1 MGYKDDDIEFAN
13 RLLTRREE
21 LNDEEVTAWLKEKDH
36 VELLDE
42 IAAIRQKLSGQSYGE
57 NSEEE
62 FLYLEKSIYDRKSR
76 RMTLRWSIAASI
88 ILLVGLF
95 VGRTI
100 SGVRDIHEEQELAK
114 SVMQP
119 GTSKAILMMADGKEV
134 VLEQGQNLNIL
145 LNERVRVA
153 TSSQGI
159 VYEERGKG
167 MVTEEYNKLTTPIG
181 GEYSL
186 VLSDGTKVFLN
197 ADSELKY
204 PVEFSDGKRI
214 VDLKGEAYFEVHKDS
229 LRPFIVRMNGAEVT
243 VLGTSFNVNTYGD
256 DGQIYTT
263 LVNGSVRVSSMKNKQ
278 EEILKPGMQ
287 SVMNVQSG
295 LLTVRKVD
303 VEPYVA
309 WREGRFVFRA
319 MTLDLIMRQLQRWY
333 DFEVFYQNSE
343 LKDYEFRGVIKRDMD
358 LDKVL
363 SVIKVENPLKVVPL
377 IHSNLTPVKFSHSPF
392 CLFLFSSYSSCPL
405 CRVLH

>member
-319 MTLDLIMRQLQRWY
+319 MTLDLIMCQLQRWY

-363 SVIKVENPLKVVPL
+363 SVIKATTNVDFEVKGKV
-377 IHSNLTPVKFSHSPF
+377 ITIIK
-392 CLFLFSSYSSCPL
+392 
-405 CRVLH
+405 R

>member
-1 MGYKDDDIEFAN
+1 MSYKDDDIEFAN

-21 LNDEEVTAWLKEKDH
+21 LNDEEVTAWLKEKNH

-57 NSEEE
+57 NDEEE
-62 FLYLEKSIYDRKSR
+62 FLHLEKSIYDQKSR

-100 SGVRDIHEEQELAK
+100 NGVRDMHEEQELAK
-114 SVMQP
+114 NVMQP

-153 TSSQGI
+153 TSNRGI
-159 VYEERGKG
+159 VYEEHGKG
-167 MVTEEYNKLTTPIG
+167 VVTEEYNKLTTPIG

-229 LRPFIVRMNGAEVT
+229 LRPFVVRMNGSEVT

-263 LVNGSVRVSSMKNKQ
+263 LVNGAVRVSSVKNGQ
-278 EEILKPGMQ
+278 AEVLKPGMQ
-287 SVMNVQSG
+287 SVMDVQSG
-295 LLTVRKVD
+295 QLTVREVD

-333 DFEVFYQNSE
+333 DFEVFYQNPE

-363 SVIKVENPLKVVPL
+363 SGIKVTTNVDFEVKGKV
-377 IHSNLTPVKFSHSPF
+377 ITIIK
-392 CLFLFSSYSSCPL
+392 
-405 CRVLH
+405 R

>member
-1 MGYKDDDIEFAN
+1 MSYKDDDIEFAN

-57 NSEEE
+57 NDEEE
-62 FLYLEKSIYDRKSR
+62 FLHLEKSIYDQKSR

-100 SGVRDIHEEQELAK
+100 NEVRDMHEEQELAK
-114 SVMQP
+114 NVMQP

-153 TSSQGI
+153 TSNRGI
-159 VYEERGKG
+159 VYEEHGKG
-167 MVTEEYNKLTTPIG
+167 VVTEEYNKLTTPIG

-229 LRPFIVRMNGAEVT
+229 LRPFVVRMNGAEVT

-263 LVNGSVRVSSMKNKQ
+263 LVNGSVRVSSVKNGQ
-278 EEILKPGMQ
+278 AEVLKPGMQ
-287 SVMNVQSG
+287 SVMDVQSG
-295 LLTVRKVD
+295 QLTVREVD

-309 WREGRFVFRA
+309 WREGRFVFRT

-333 DFEVFYQNSE
+333 DFEVFYQNPE

-363 SVIKVENPLKVVPL
+363 SVIKVTTNVDFEVKGKV
-377 IHSNLTPVKFSHSPF
+377 ITIIK
-392 CLFLFSSYSSCPL
+392 
-405 CRVLH
+405 R

>member
-13 RLLTRREE
+13 RLLARREE

-57 NSEEE
+57 NGEEE

-100 SGVRDIHEEQELAK
+100 NGVRDIHEEQELAK

-159 VYEERGKG
+159 VYEEYGKG
-167 MVTEEYNKLTTPIG
+167 MVTEEYNKLTTPVG

-263 LVNGSVRVSSMKNKQ
+263 LVNGSVRVSSVKNGQ
-278 EEILKPGMQ
+278 AEVLKPGMQ

-333 DFEVFYQNSE
+333 DFEVFYQNPE

-363 SVIKVENPLKVVPL
+363 SVIKVTTNVDFEVKGKV
-377 IHSNLTPVKFSHSPF
+377 ITIIK
-392 CLFLFSSYSSCPL
+392 
-405 CRVLH
+405 R

>member
-1 MGYKDDDIEFAN
+1 MDYKDDDIEFAN
-13 RLLTRREE
+13 RLLARREE

-42 IAAIRQKLSGQSYGE
+42 IAAIRQKLSRQSYGE
-57 NSEEE
+57 SGEEE

-159 VYEERGKG
+159 VYEEHGKG
-167 MVTEEYNKLTTPIG
+167 MVTEEYNKLTTPVG

-256 DGQIYTT
+256 DGQTYTT

-363 SVIKVENPLKVVPL
+363 SVIKATTNVDFEVKGKV
-377 IHSNLTPVKFSHSPF
+377 ITIIKR
-392 CLFLFSSYSSCPL
+392 YSERNGD
-405 CRVLH
+405 CR

>member
-1 MGYKDDDIEFAN
+1 MDYKNDDIEFAN

-57 NSEEE
+57 NDEEE
-62 FLYLEKSIYDRKSR
+62 FLHLEKNIYEQKSR

-100 SGVRDIHEEQELAK
+100 NGVRDMHEEQELAK
-114 SVMQP
+114 NVMQP
-119 GTSKAILMMADGKEV
+119 GTLKAVLMMADGKEV

-159 VYEERGKG
+159 VYEEYGKG
-167 MVTEEYNKLTTPIG
+167 MVTEEYNKLTTPVG

-229 LRPFIVRMNGAEVT
+229 LRPFVVRVNGAEVT

-263 LVNGSVRVSSMKNKQ
+263 LVNGSVRVSSVKNGQ
-278 EEILKPGMQ
+278 AEVLKPGMQ
-287 SVMNVQSG
+287 SVMDVQSG
-295 LLTVRKVD
+295 QLTVREVD

-333 DFEVFYQNSE
+333 DFEVFYQNPE

-363 SVIKVENPLKVVPL
+363 SVIKVTTNVDFEVKGKV
-377 IHSNLTPVKFSHSPF
+377 ITIIK
-392 CLFLFSSYSSCPL
+392 
-405 CRVLH
+405 R

>member
-1 MGYKDDDIEFAN
+1 MSYKDDDIEFAN

-21 LNDEEVTAWLKEKDH
+21 LNDEEVTAWLKEKNH

-57 NSEEE
+57 NGEEE
-62 FLYLEKSIYDRKSR
+62 FLHLEKSIYDQKSR

-100 SGVRDIHEEQELAK
+100 NGVRDMHEEQELAK
-114 SVMQP
+114 NVMQP

-229 LRPFIVRMNGAEVT
+229 LRPFIVRINGAEVT

-363 SVIKVENPLKVVPL
+363 SVIKATTNVDFEVKGKV
-377 IHSNLTPVKFSHSPF
+377 ITIIK
-392 CLFLFSSYSSCPL
+392 
-405 CRVLH
+405 R

>member
-13 RLLTRREE
+13 RLLARREE

-57 NSEEE
+57 SGEEE

-100 SGVRDIHEEQELAK
+100 NGVRDIHEEQELAK

-159 VYEERGKG
+159 VYEEHGKG

-197 ADSELKY
+197 ADSELEY

-229 LRPFIVRMNGAEVT
+229 LRPFIVRINGAEVT

-363 SVIKVENPLKVVPL
+363 SVIKATTNVDFEVKGKV
-377 IHSNLTPVKFSHSPF
+377 ITIIK
-392 CLFLFSSYSSCPL
+392 
-405 CRVLH
+405 R

>member
-1 MGYKDDDIEFAN
+1 MDYKNDDIEFAN

-57 NSEEE
+57 NGEEE
-62 FLYLEKSIYDRKSR
+62 FQHLEKSIYDQKSR

-100 SGVRDIHEEQELAK
+100 NEVRDMHEEQVLVK
-114 SVMQP
+114 NVMQP

-153 TSSQGI
+153 TSNRGI
-159 VYEERGKG
+159 VYEEHGKG
-167 MVTEEYNKLTTPIG
+167 VVTEEYNKLTTPIG

-229 LRPFIVRMNGAEVT
+229 SRPFVVRMNGAEVT

-263 LVNGSVRVSSMKNKQ
+263 LVNGSVRVSSVKNGQ
-278 EEILKPGMQ
+278 AEVLKPGMQ
-287 SVMNVQSG
+287 SVMDVQSG
-295 LLTVRKVD
+295 QLTVREVD

-333 DFEVFYQNSE
+333 DFEVFYQNPE

-363 SVIKVENPLKVVPL
+363 SVIKVTTNVDFEVKGKV
-377 IHSNLTPVKFSHSPF
+377 ITIIK
-392 CLFLFSSYSSCPL
+392 
-405 CRVLH
+405 R

>member
-57 NSEEE
+57 NGEEE

-100 SGVRDIHEEQELAK
+100 NGVRDIHEEQELAK

-159 VYEERGKG
+159 VYEEYGKG
-167 MVTEEYNKLTTPIG
+167 MVTEEYNKLTTPVG

-243 VLGTSFNVNTYGD
+243 VLGTSFNVNTYED

-263 LVNGSVRVSSMKNKQ
+263 LVNGSVRVSSVKNGQ
-278 EEILKPGMQ
+278 AEVLKPGMQ
-287 SVMNVQSG
+287 SVMDVQSG
-295 LLTVRKVD
+295 QLTVREVD

-333 DFEVFYQNSE
+333 DFEVFYQNPE

-363 SVIKVENPLKVVPL
+363 SVIKVTTNVDFEVKGKV
-377 IHSNLTPVKFSHSPF
+377 ITIIK
-392 CLFLFSSYSSCPL
+392 
-405 CRVLH
+405 R

>member
-1 MGYKDDDIEFAN
+1 MGYKDDDIEFDN
-13 RLLTRREE
+13 RLLARREE
-21 LNDEEVTAWLKEKDH
+21 LNGEEVTAWLKEKDH

-57 NSEEE
+57 NGEEE

-100 SGVRDIHEEQELAK
+100 NGVRDIHEEQELAK

-159 VYEERGKG
+159 VYEEYGKG
-167 MVTEEYNKLTTPIG
+167 MVTEEYNKLTTPVG

-263 LVNGSVRVSSMKNKQ
+263 LVNGSVRVSSVKNGQ
-278 EEILKPGMQ
+278 AEVLKPGMQ
-287 SVMNVQSG
+287 SVMDVQSG
-295 LLTVRKVD
+295 QLTVREVD

-333 DFEVFYQNSE
+333 DFEVFYQNPE

-363 SVIKVENPLKVVPL
+363 SVIKVTTNVDFEVKGKV
-377 IHSNLTPVKFSHSPF
+377 ITIIK
-392 CLFLFSSYSSCPL
+392 
-405 CRVLH
+405 R

>member
-13 RLLTRREE
+13 RLLARREE

-57 NSEEE
+57 NGEEE

-100 SGVRDIHEEQELAK
+100 NGVRDIHEEQELAK

-159 VYEERGKG
+159 VYEEYGKG
-167 MVTEEYNKLTTPIG
+167 MVTEEYNKLTTPVG

-263 LVNGSVRVSSMKNKQ
+263 LVNGAVRVSSVKNGQ
-278 EEILKPGMQ
+278 AEVLKPGMQ

-363 SVIKVENPLKVVPL
+363 SVIKATTNVDFEVKGKV
-377 IHSNLTPVKFSHSPF
+377 ITIIK
-392 CLFLFSSYSSCPL
+392 
-405 CRVLH
+405 R

>member
-1 MGYKDDDIEFAN
+1 MSYKDDDIEFAN

-21 LNDEEVTAWLKEKDH
+21 LNEEVTAWLKEKNH

-57 NSEEE
+57 NGEEE
-62 FLYLEKSIYDRKSR
+62 FLHLEKSIYDQKSR

-100 SGVRDIHEEQELAK
+100 NGVRDMHEEQELAK
-114 SVMQP
+114 NVMQS

-153 TSSQGI
+153 TSNRGI
-159 VYEERGKG
+159 VYEEHGKG
-167 MVTEEYNKLTTPIG
+167 VVTEEYNKLTTPIG

-229 LRPFIVRMNGAEVT
+229 LRPFVVRVNGAEVT

-263 LVNGSVRVSSMKNKQ
+263 LVNGAVRVSSVKNGQ
-278 EEILKPGMQ
+278 AEVLKPGMQ
-287 SVMNVQSG
+287 SVMDVQSG
-295 LLTVRKVD
+295 QLTVREVD

-333 DFEVFYQNSE
+333 DFEVFYQNPE

-363 SVIKVENPLKVVPL
+363 SVIKVTTNVDFEVKGKV
-377 IHSNLTPVKFSHSPF
+377 ITIIK
-392 CLFLFSSYSSCPL
+392 
-405 CRVLH
+405 R

>member
-1 MGYKDDDIEFAN
+1 MDYKDDDIEFAN
-13 RLLTRREE
+13 RLLARREE

-42 IAAIRQKLSGQSYGE
+42 IAAIRQKLSRQSYGE
-57 NSEEE
+57 SGEEE

-159 VYEERGKG
+159 VYEEHGKG
-167 MVTEEYNKLTTPIG
+167 MVTEEYNKLTTPVG

-363 SVIKVENPLKVVPL
+363 SVIKATTNVDFEVKGKV
-377 IHSNLTPVKFSHSPF
+377 ITIIK
-392 CLFLFSSYSSCPL
+392 
-405 CRVLH
+405 R

>member
-1 MGYKDDDIEFAN
+1 MSYKDDDIEFAN

-21 LNDEEVTAWLKEKDH
+21 LNDEEVTAWLKEKNH

-57 NSEEE
+57 NGEEE
-62 FLYLEKSIYDRKSR
+62 FLHLEKSIYDQKSR

-100 SGVRDIHEEQELAK
+100 NGVRDIHEEQELAK

-159 VYEERGKG
+159 VYEEYGKG
-167 MVTEEYNKLTTPIG
+167 MVTEEYNKLTTPVG

-229 LRPFIVRMNGAEVT
+229 LRPFVVRVNGAEVT

-263 LVNGSVRVSSMKNKQ
+263 LVNGAVRVSSVKNGQ
-278 EEILKPGMQ
+278 AEVLKPGMQ
-287 SVMNVQSG
+287 SVMDVQSG
-295 LLTVRKVD
+295 QLTVREVD

-333 DFEVFYQNSE
+333 DFEVFYQNPE

-363 SVIKVENPLKVVPL
+363 SVIKVTTNVDFEVKGKV
-377 IHSNLTPVKFSHSPF
+377 ITIIK
-392 CLFLFSSYSSCPL
+392 
-405 CRVLH
+405 R

>member
-1 MGYKDDDIEFAN
+1 MSYKDDDIEFAN

-21 LNDEEVTAWLKEKDH
+21 LNDEEVTAWLKEKNH

-42 IAAIRQKLSGQSYGE
+42 IAAIRQKLSGKSYGE
-57 NSEEE
+57 NGEEE
-62 FLYLEKSIYDRKSR
+62 FLHLEKSIYDQKSR

-100 SGVRDIHEEQELAK
+100 NGVRDMHEEQELAK
-114 SVMQP
+114 NVMQP

-153 TSSQGI
+153 TSNRGI
-159 VYEERGKG
+159 VYEEHGKG
-167 MVTEEYNKLTTPIG
+167 VVTEEYNKLTTPIG

-229 LRPFIVRMNGAEVT
+229 LRPFVVRMNGSEVT

-263 LVNGSVRVSSMKNKQ
+263 LVNGSVRVSSVKNGQ
-278 EEILKPGMQ
+278 AEVLKPGMQ
-287 SVMNVQSG
+287 SVMDVQSG
-295 LLTVRKVD
+295 QLTVREVD

-333 DFEVFYQNSE
+333 DFEVFYQNPE

-363 SVIKVENPLKVVPL
+363 SVIKVTTNVDFEVKGKV
-377 IHSNLTPVKFSHSPF
+377 ITIIK
-392 CLFLFSSYSSCPL
+392 
-405 CRVLH
+405 R

>member
-21 LNDEEVTAWLKEKDH
+21 LNDEEVTAWLKEKNH

-57 NSEEE
+57 NGEEE
-62 FLYLEKSIYDRKSR
+62 FLHLEKSIYDQKSR

-100 SGVRDIHEEQELAK
+100 NGVRDMHEEQELAK
-114 SVMQP
+114 NVMQP

-153 TSSQGI
+153 TSNRGI
-159 VYEERGKG
+159 VYEEHGKG
-167 MVTEEYNKLTTPIG
+167 VVTEEYNKLTTPIG

-229 LRPFIVRMNGAEVT
+229 LRPFVVRMNGA
-243 VLGTSFNVNTYGD
+243 
-256 DGQIYTT
+256 
-263 LVNGSVRVSSMKNKQ
+263 VRVSSVKNGQ
-278 EEILKPGMQ
+278 AEVLKPGMQ
-287 SVMNVQSG
+287 SVMDVQSG
-295 LLTVRKVD
+295 QLTVREVD

-333 DFEVFYQNSE
+333 DFEVFYQNPE

-363 SVIKVENPLKVVPL
+363 SVIKVTTNVDFEVKGKV
-377 IHSNLTPVKFSHSPF
+377 ITIIK
-392 CLFLFSSYSSCPL
+392 
-405 CRVLH
+405 R

>member
-1 MGYKDDDIEFAN
+1 MSYKDDDIEFAN

-21 LNDEEVTAWLKEKDH
+21 LNDEEVTAWLKEKNH

-57 NSEEE
+57 NGEEE
-62 FLYLEKSIYDRKSR
+62 FLHLEKSIYDQKSR

-100 SGVRDIHEEQELAK
+100 NGVRDMHEEQELAK
-114 SVMQP
+114 NVMQP

-153 TSSQGI
+153 TSNRGI
-159 VYEERGKG
+159 VYEEHGKG
-167 MVTEEYNKLTTPIG
+167 VVTEEYNKLTTPIG

-229 LRPFIVRMNGAEVT
+229 LRPFVVRVNGAEVT

-263 LVNGSVRVSSMKNKQ
+263 LVNGAVRVSSVKNGQ
-278 EEILKPGMQ
+278 AEVLKPGMQ
-287 SVMNVQSG
+287 SVMDVQSG
-295 LLTVRKVD
+295 QLTVREVD

-333 DFEVFYQNSE
+333 DFEVFYQNPE
-343 LKDYEFRGVIKRDMD
+343 LNEFRGVIKRDMD

-363 SVIKVENPLKVVPL
+363 SVIKVTTNVDFEVKGKV
-377 IHSNLTPVKFSHSPF
+377 ITIIK
-392 CLFLFSSYSSCPL
+392 
-405 CRVLH
+405 R

>member
-57 NSEEE
+57 NGEEE

-100 SGVRDIHEEQELAK
+100 NGVRDIHEEQELAK
-114 SVMQP
+114 SLMQP

-159 VYEERGKG
+159 VYEEYGKG
-167 MVTEEYNKLTTPIG
+167 MVTEEYNKLTTPVG

-263 LVNGSVRVSSMKNKQ
+263 LVNGSVRVSSVKNGQ
-278 EEILKPGMQ
+278 AEVLKPGMQ
-287 SVMNVQSG
+287 SVMDVQSG
-295 LLTVRKVD
+295 QLTVREVD

-333 DFEVFYQNSE
+333 DFEVFYQNPE

-363 SVIKVENPLKVVPL
+363 SVIKVTTNVDFEVKGKV
-377 IHSNLTPVKFSHSPF
+377 ITIIK
-392 CLFLFSSYSSCPL
+392 
-405 CRVLH
+405 R

>member
-1 MGYKDDDIEFAN
+1 MDYKNDDIEFAN

-57 NSEEE
+57 NDEEE
-62 FLYLEKSIYDRKSR
+62 SLHLEKSIYDQKSR

-100 SGVRDIHEEQELAK
+100 NGVRDMHEEQVFVK
-114 SVMQP
+114 NVMQP

-153 TSSQGI
+153 TSNRGI
-159 VYEERGKG
+159 VYEEHGKG
-167 MVTEEYNKLTTPIG
+167 VVTEEYNKLTTPVG

-229 LRPFIVRMNGAEVT
+229 LRPFVVRMNGAEVT

-263 LVNGSVRVSSMKNKQ
+263 LVNGSVRVSSVKNGQ
-278 EEILKPGMQ
+278 AEVLKPGMQ
-287 SVMNVQSG
+287 SVMDVQSG
-295 LLTVRKVD
+295 QLTVREVD

-333 DFEVFYQNSE
+333 DFEVFYQNPE

-363 SVIKVENPLKVVPL
+363 SVIKVTTNVDFEVKGKV
-377 IHSNLTPVKFSHSPF
+377 ITIIK
-392 CLFLFSSYSSCPL
+392 
-405 CRVLH
+405 R

>member
-1 MGYKDDDIEFAN
+1 MSYKDDDIEFAN

-57 NSEEE
+57 NDEEE
-62 FLYLEKSIYDRKSR
+62 FLHLEKNIYEQKSR

-100 SGVRDIHEEQELAK
+100 NGVRDMHEEQELAK
-114 SVMQP
+114 NVMQP
-119 GTSKAILMMADGKEV
+119 GTLKAVLMMADGKEV

-159 VYEERGKG
+159 VYEEHGKG
-167 MVTEEYNKLTTPIG
+167 MVTEEYNKLTTPVG

-263 LVNGSVRVSSMKNKQ
+263 LVNGAVRVSSVKNGQ
-278 EEILKPGMQ
+278 AEVLKPGMQ
-287 SVMNVQSG
+287 SVMDVQAG
-295 LLTVRKVD
+295 QLTVREVD

-333 DFEVFYQNSE
+333 DFEVFYQNPE

-363 SVIKVENPLKVVPL
+363 SVIKVTTNVDFEVKGKV
-377 IHSNLTPVKFSHSPF
+377 ITIIK
-392 CLFLFSSYSSCPL
+392 
-405 CRVLH
+405 R

>member
-1 MGYKDDDIEFAN
+1 MDYKDDDIEFAN
-13 RLLTRREE
+13 RLLARREE

-42 IAAIRQKLSGQSYGE
+42 IAAIRQKLSRQSYGE
-57 NSEEE
+57 SGEEE

-76 RMTLRWSIAASI
+76 RMTLRWSIAASV

-159 VYEERGKG
+159 VYEEHGKG
-167 MVTEEYNKLTTPIG
+167 MVTEEYNKLTTPVG

-263 LVNGSVRVSSMKNKQ
+263 LVNGSVRVASMKNKQ

-363 SVIKVENPLKVVPL
+363 SVIKATTNVDFEVKGKV
-377 IHSNLTPVKFSHSPF
+377 ITIIK
-392 CLFLFSSYSSCPL
+392 
-405 CRVLH
+405 R

>member
-159 VYEERGKG
+159 VYEEHGKG
-167 MVTEEYNKLTTPIG
+167 MVTEEYNKLTTPVG

-263 LVNGSVRVSSMKNKQ
+263 LVNGSVRVSSVKNGQ
-278 EEILKPGMQ
+278 AEVLKPGMQ
-287 SVMNVQSG
+287 SVMDVQSG
-295 LLTVRKVD
+295 QLTVREVD

-333 DFEVFYQNSE
+333 DFEVFYQNPE

-363 SVIKVENPLKVVPL
+363 SVIKVTTNVDFEVKGKV
-377 IHSNLTPVKFSHSPF
+377 ITIIK
-392 CLFLFSSYSSCPL
+392 
-405 CRVLH
+405 R

>member
-57 NSEEE
+57 NGEEE
-62 FLYLEKSIYDRKSR
+62 FLHLEKSIYDQKSR

-333 DFEVFYQNSE
+333 DFEVFYQNPE

-363 SVIKVENPLKVVPL
+363 SVIKVTTNVDFEVKGKV
-377 IHSNLTPVKFSHSPF
+377 ITIIK
-392 CLFLFSSYSSCPL
+392 
-405 CRVLH
+405 R

>member
-57 NSEEE
+57 NGEEE

-100 SGVRDIHEEQELAK
+100 NGVRDIHEEQELAK

-159 VYEERGKG
+159 VYEEYGKG
-167 MVTEEYNKLTTPIG
+167 MVTEEYNKLTTPVG

-263 LVNGSVRVSSMKNKQ
+263 LVNGSVRVSSVKNGQ
-278 EEILKPGMQ
+278 AEVLKPGMQ
-287 SVMNVQSG
+287 SVMDVQSG
-295 LLTVRKVD
+295 QLTVREVD

-309 WREGRFVFRA
+309 GREGRFVFRT

-333 DFEVFYQNSE
+333 DFEVFYQNPE

-363 SVIKVENPLKVVPL
+363 SVIKVTTNVDFEVKGKV
-377 IHSNLTPVKFSHSPF
+377 ITIIK
-392 CLFLFSSYSSCPL
+392 
-405 CRVLH
+405 R

>member
-229 LRPFIVRMNGAEVT
+229 LRPFIVRINGAEVT

-309 WREGRFVFRA
+309 LREGRFVFRA

-363 SVIKVENPLKVVPL
+363 SVIKATTNVDFEVKGKV
-377 IHSNLTPVKFSHSPF
+377 ITIIK
-392 CLFLFSSYSSCPL
+392 
-405 CRVLH
+405 R

>member
-57 NSEEE
+57 NGEEE

-159 VYEERGKG
+159 VYEEYGKG

-229 LRPFIVRMNGAEVT
+229 LRPFIVRINGAEVT

-319 MTLDLIMRQLQRWY
+319 MTLDLIMRQVQRWY

-363 SVIKVENPLKVVPL
+363 SVIKATTNVDFEVKGKV
-377 IHSNLTPVKFSHSPF
+377 ITIIK
-392 CLFLFSSYSSCPL
+392 
-405 CRVLH
+405 R

>member
-1 MGYKDDDIEFAN
+1 MYYKDDDIEFAN
-13 RLLTRREE
+13 RLLARREE
-21 LNDEEVTAWLKEKDH
+21 LNDEEVTTWLKEKDH

-159 VYEERGKG
+159 VYEEHGKG
-167 MVTEEYNKLTTPIG
+167 MVTEEYNKLTTPVG

-214 VDLKGEAYFEVHKDS
+214 VDLKGEADFEVHKDN
-229 LRPFIVRMNGAEVT
+229 LRPFIVRTNGAEVI

-363 SVIKVENPLKVVPL
+363 SVIKATTNVDFEVKGKV
-377 IHSNLTPVKFSHSPF
+377 ITIIK
-392 CLFLFSSYSSCPL
+392 
-405 CRVLH
+405 R

>member
-13 RLLTRREE
+13 RLLTQREE

-229 LRPFIVRMNGAEVT
+229 LRPFIVRINGAEVT

-263 LVNGSVRVSSMKNKQ
+263 LVNGSVRVSSVKNGQ
-278 EEILKPGMQ
+278 AEVLKPGMQ
-287 SVMNVQSG
+287 SVMDVQSG
-295 LLTVRKVD
+295 QLTVREVD

-363 SVIKVENPLKVVPL
+363 SVIKATTNVDFEVKGKV
-377 IHSNLTPVKFSHSPF
+377 ITIIK
-392 CLFLFSSYSSCPL
+392 
-405 CRVLH
+405 R

>member
-1 MGYKDDDIEFAN
+1 MSYKDDDIEFAN

-57 NSEEE
+57 NDEEE
-62 FLYLEKSIYDRKSR
+62 FLHLEKNIYEQKSR

-100 SGVRDIHEEQELAK
+100 NGVRDMHEEQELAK
-114 SVMQP
+114 NVMQP
-119 GTSKAILMMADGKEV
+119 GTLKAVLMMADGKEV

-153 TSSQGI
+153 TSNRGI
-159 VYEERGKG
+159 VYEEHGKG
-167 MVTEEYNKLTTPIG
+167 VVTEEYNKLTTPIG

-229 LRPFIVRMNGAEVT
+229 LRPFIVRINGAEVT

-263 LVNGSVRVSSMKNKQ
+263 LVNGAVRVSSVKNGQ
-278 EEILKPGMQ
+278 AEVLKPGMQ
-287 SVMNVQSG
+287 SVMDVQSG
-295 LLTVRKVD
+295 QLTVREVD

-333 DFEVFYQNSE
+333 DFEVFYQNPE

-363 SVIKVENPLKVVPL
+363 SVIKVTTNVDFEVKGKV
-377 IHSNLTPVKFSHSPF
+377 ITIIK
-392 CLFLFSSYSSCPL
+392 
-405 CRVLH
+405 R

>member
-1 MGYKDDDIEFAN
+1 MDYKNDDIEFAN

-57 NSEEE
+57 NDEEE
-62 FLYLEKSIYDRKSR
+62 FLHLEKSIYDQKSR

-100 SGVRDIHEEQELAK
+100 NGVRDMHEEQVFVK
-114 SVMQP
+114 NVMQP

-153 TSSQGI
+153 TSNRGI
-159 VYEERGKG
+159 VYEEHGKG
-167 MVTEEYNKLTTPIG
+167 VVTEEYNKLTTPVG

-229 LRPFIVRMNGAEVT
+229 SRPFVVRMNGAEVT

-263 LVNGSVRVSSMKNKQ
+263 LVNGSVRVSSVKNGQ
-278 EEILKPGMQ
+278 AEVLKPGMQ
-287 SVMNVQSG
+287 SVMDVQSG
-295 LLTVRKVD
+295 QLTVREVD

-333 DFEVFYQNSE
+333 DFEVFYQNPE

-363 SVIKVENPLKVVPL
+363 SVIKVTTNVDFEVKGKV
-377 IHSNLTPVKFSHSPF
+377 ITIIK
-392 CLFLFSSYSSCPL
+392 
-405 CRVLH
+405 R